1 MKVAFTEEGWD
12 DYTHWTMTDRRVVK
26 RINTLIADITRDPYA
41 GIGKPER
48 LKHLADNAWSR
59 RIDQEHRLVYVVIAD
74 TVVVQQARFH
84 Y

>member
-1 MKVAFTEEGWD
+1 MRITFTEDGWD
-12 DYTHWTMTDRRVVK
+12 DYTHWTTTDRRMVK
-26 RINTLIADITRDPYA
+26 RINELIRDITRDPYS

-48 LKHLADNAWSR
+48 LKYLADNAWSR
-59 RIDQEHRLVYVVIAD
+59 RINQEHRLVYVIVDD

>member
-26 RINTLIADITRDPYA
+26 RINELIRDITRDPFA
-41 GIGKPER
+41 GTGKPER
-48 LKHLADNAWSR
+48 LKYLADNAWSR
-59 RIDQEHRLVYVVIAD
+59 RINHEHRLVYVVVDD
-74 TVVVQQARFH
+74 TVIVQQARFQ